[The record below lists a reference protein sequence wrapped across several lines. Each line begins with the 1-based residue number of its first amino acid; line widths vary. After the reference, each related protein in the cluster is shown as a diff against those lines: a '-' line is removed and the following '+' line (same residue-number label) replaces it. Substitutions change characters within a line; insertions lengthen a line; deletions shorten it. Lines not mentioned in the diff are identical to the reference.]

1 MQESISFKGS
11 STNKRPGFQKRP
23 VMVHCSEPAR
33 ISKVEVRVSNQ
44 GAGVKEPRA
53 DPRTGRVVTYSYRDF
68 RLVVTVKD
76 KEGRCT
82 GISQTDRPL

>member
-1 MQESISFKGS
+1 VEVGVGNKGS

-23 VMVHCSEPAR
+23 VMVHCSEPAK

-76 KEGRCT
+76 KQGRYPR
-82 GISQTDRPL
+82 GI